1 MAVITVTTENFQQQ
15 VLDSVKKVLVDFY
28 ADWCGPCQAMAPA
41 FDALSDEVGDVVFCR
56 INVDE
61 EPALA
66 RQFTISSIPTLVVFE
81 QGKVTQRSVGGRAK
95 DGILAL
101 IR

>member
-15 VLDSVKKVLVDFY
+15 VLASTKKVLVDFY

-41 FDALSDEVGDVVFCR
+41 FDALSDEVEDVVFCR
-56 INVDE
+56 VNVDE

-66 RQFTISSIPTLVVFE
+66 RQFTISSIPTLMVFE
-81 QGKVTQRSVGGRAK
+81 QGKATQRSVGGRAK